1 MTVVPGALIYRAPE
15 AHATNQTVNRF
26 QVEHNT

>member
-1 MTVVPGALIYRAPE
+1 MTVVPGAPIYRAPE
-15 AHATNQTVNRF
+15 APATNQTVNRF